1 MSAAA
6 AGGPGTSRSPN
17 PAAAAAWV
25 GIPTFESSYF
35 YRQFHSNSSI
45 FGPRNGPTF
54 NSGTSVRLLSLGP
67 TDGTSR
73 DNRDR
78 WWGPGQAGLPI
89 CCCCW
94 GSGEPRQMPWR
105 WPAGSMFTCFFT
117 LVQGVRPRYSRS
129 RVPSPIWDVKMHG
142 PAPHNVRMI
151 EIRGH
156 ILICPFAKGAMG
168 FMIY

>member
-17 PAAAAAWV
+17 AAAAAAWV

-73 DNRDR
+73 GPRDR
-78 WWGPGQAGLPI
+78 WWGPCGARGR
-89 CCCCW
+89 W
-94 GSGEPRQMPWR
+94 ESGGASKLLLLLGAVGT
-105 WPAGSMFTCFFT
+105 PAVALALASREHVHALLHVSARHETSLHTFTCSIT
-117 LVQGVRPRYSRS
+117 HMRCQNAWPSRTMLEWS
-129 RVPSPIWDVKMHG
+129 K
-142 PAPHNVRMI
+142 
-151 EIRGH
+151 
-156 ILICPFAKGAMG
+156 FAAI
-168 FMIY
+168 F

>member
-1 MSAAA
+1 MSPGGTTAA
-6 AGGPGTSRSPN
+6 
-17 PAAAAAWV
+17 AAAAAWV

-73 DNRDR
+73 GPRDR
-78 WWGPGQAGLPI
+78 WWGPG
-89 CCCCW
+89 
-94 GSGEPRQMPWR
+94 S
-105 WPAGSMFTCFFT
+105 
-117 LVQGVRPRYSRS
+117 VGVRRSFQAVAAAGGGGDPGSSAGVGQPGACSRAS
-129 RVPSPIWDVKMHG
+129 SCQCEAWDLVTYVHVFHHPHEMSKCMA
-142 PAPHNVRMI
+142 PPHNVRI
-151 EIRGH
+151 NEIRGH
-156 ILICPFAKGAMG
+156 ILICSFAIGGAMG